1 MKTLVFIWLIILFM
15 DNLLPLALARFY
27 SNYSHKEMALSV
39 LGARQSPV
47 KWVYNVWCIL
57 SGIVFCVAPFMLYQK
72 YNSGLSIAI
81 WILLAIYGIGCEI
94 ISGFCPLNENK
105 KDEDVITKIHG
116 GASAVGFMT
125 LLIVPLLLAIL
136 QFQFSEIVMGGISL
150 LLFIVA
156 FVFFCFFVMG
166 EKDKFAKTILRYGGL
181 WQRLVLVCCYVPL
194 AIWCILT

>member
-1 MKTLVFIWLIILFM
+1 MFANVVGFK
-15 DNLLPLALARFY
+15 
-27 SNYSHKEMALSV
+27 
-39 LGARQSPV
+39 
-47 KWVYNVWCIL
+47 YNVWCIL

-136 QFQFSEIVMGGISL
+136 QFQFSEIVMGVISL

-156 FVFFCFFVMG
+156 FVFFAFSLW
-166 EKDKFAKTILRYGGL
+166 EKKISLQKPF
-181 WQRLVLVCCYVPL
+181 
-194 AIWCILT
+194 